1 MKNRQHEFR
10 VVSFEVVG
18 QDGKGEVVA
27 SLLQQVWFAFL
38 FIALL
43 LQSHSCTLLGACD
56 PLTFGKACR
65 LQLRLPAALVL
76 VMLTSRWFS
85 SI

>member
-1 MKNRQHEFR
+1 MSTSQHEFR

-18 QDGKGEVVA
+18 QDSKGEVVA
-27 SLLQQVWFAFL
+27 GLLEQVWFAFM

-43 LQSHSCTLLGACD
+43 LQSHSCNLLGAYH
-56 PLTFGKACR
+56 PLTFGKVCR
-65 LQLRLPAALVL
+65 LQLRLPAALML
-76 VMLTSRWFS
+76 VSVTSGWFS